1 MLVYHGDEL
10 APIGYIDSDF
20 QSDAD
25 LKKSTSGYVFTLGG
39 AAISWMSIK
48 QSCIADSTMEV
59 EYMVTSE
66 AAKEAVWLKKF
77 LMGLGVIAKAIDPM
91 ILYCD
96 NSGAV
101 AQAKE
106 PRNHRKGKHIER
118 KYYLFQEIVQR

>member
-10 APIGYIDSDF
+10 AHIGYNDSHF

-25 LKKSTSGYVFTLGG
+25 LRKSTSGYVFTLGG
-39 AAISWMSIK
+39 VAVSWRRMK
-48 QSCIADSTMEV
+48 QSCIVNSTMKA
-59 EYMVTSE
+59 EYVATSK
-66 AAKEAVWLKKF
+66 AVKEAIWLRKF
-77 LMGLGVIAKAIDPM
+77 LMELGVIAKVIDPM

-96 NSGAV
+96 NSVVV

-118 KYYLFQEIVQR
+118 KYHLVREIV